1 MSLSRPIRDHR
12 RDRALQFRPR
22 IARHLGSLLVV
33 LSFAGP
39 RVLPAAA
46 QVGDR
51 DTPLADSATPAIP
64 KIPIDEAFAGLDE
77 FIAAIMANWQ
87 VPGLAVGVIRDGE
100 VVLAKGFGYRD
111 REARLPVTEHTTM
124 AIGSNSKSF
133 TVTLLAM
140 LADEGRLEWD
150 RPVREYLP
158 DFRLHD
164 DFATAVMT
172 PRDLVTHQSGLPRHD
187 NIWYGRPQTRE
198 ELFEKLRYLEPTASF
213 RSRYQYQN
221 LMFMAAGHLAERL
234 AGADWHR
241 LIDER
246 IFTPLG
252 MDRSNTSIRENP
264 RSGDHALPYVLQDSV
279 LKRIAFRDMGPMGP
293 AGSINSNVT
302 EMLAY
307 IQTHLDAGVF
317 AEQRIIS
324 PENAARMQQPQFAMP
339 GESEF
344 PELGQMSYGLGLR
357 VGSYRGRKM
366 VAHGGGVDGFVS
378 SMSWLPRER
387 IGVIVLTNRSG
398 EMNPAPVIVAYNIYD
413 RLLGLAEIDW
423 NARNL
428 KLLADHRTRAARRAR
443 DLEARRVKGTE
454 PSHELDAYAG
464 GYDHPAY
471 GRMEVRN
478 LGDRLEVVYDG
489 FRLELE
495 HYHYDVFRISSRPA
509 MHPVTGLVT
518 FSADDSGEVAAVAI
532 PFEPTGA
539 DIVFKRV
546 GPAPA
551 GRRSVDNGHGHPGGP
566 ATPRR

>member
-1 MSLSRPIRDHR
+1 MSLSNPRRDHC
-12 RDRALQFRPR
+12 RDRVLLFQ
-22 IARHLGSLLVV
+22 ARTARDLGSLLLV

-39 RVLPAAA
+39 RMAPVAA

-51 DTPLADSATPAIP
+51 DKPLADSAVPATPS
-64 KIPIDEAFAGLDE
+64 IPIDAAFAGLDE
-77 FIAAIMANWQ
+77 FIAAIMANWR
-87 VPGLAVGVIRDGE
+87 VPGLAVGVARDGE
-100 VVLAKGFGYRD
+100 VVLARGFGYRD

-164 DFATAVMT
+164 DFATAEMT

-187 NIWYGRPQTRE
+187 NIWYGRPHTRE

-213 RSRYQYQN
+213 RSRDQYQN
-221 LMFMAAGHLAERL
+221 LVFMAAGHLAERI

-252 MDRSNTSIRENP
+252 MDRSNTSFRKNP
-264 RSGDHALPYVLQDSV
+264 SSGDYALPYVLRDGV
-279 LKRIAFRDMGPMGP
+279 LERISFRDMDPMGP

-302 EMLAY
+302 EMLAF
-307 IQTHLDAGVF
+307 IQTHLDGGVF
-317 AEQRIIS
+317 EERRIIS
-324 PENAARMQQPQFAMP
+324 AESAARMQQPQFAMP

-344 PELGQMSYGLGLR
+344 PELGQVSYGLGLR

-413 RLLGLAEIDW
+413 RLLGLPEIDW

-428 KLLADHRTRAARRAR
+428 RLLDDHRTRAAKTAR

-454 PSHELDAYAG
+454 PSHEFAAYAG
-464 GYDHPAY
+464 SYDHPAY
-471 GRMEVRN
+471 GTMEVRN

-509 MHPVTGLVT
+509 THPVTGLVT
-518 FSADDSGEVAAVAI
+518 FSTDDSGEVAAVAI
-532 PFEPTGA
+532 PFEPNGA
-539 DIVFKRV
+539 DIVFKRA

-551 GRRSVDNGHGHPGGP
+551 GRPGP
-566 ATPRR
+566 DC

>member
-1 MSLSRPIRDHR
+1 MSLSRPIRDHC
-12 RDRALQFRPR
+12 RDPAQQFRPR
-22 IARHLGSLLVV
+22 IARHVSSLLVV

-39 RVLPAAA
+39 LVLPAAA

-51 DTPLADSATPAIP
+51 DTPLADSAAPTTPT
-64 KIPIDEAFAGLDE
+64 IPIAEAFAGLDE
-77 FIAAIMANWQ
+77 FIAAIMGTWQ
-87 VPGLAVGVIRDGE
+87 VPGLAAGVIRDGE
-100 VVLAKGFGYRD
+100 VVLARGFGYRD

-164 DFATAVMT
+164 DFATAEMT

-187 NIWYGRPQTRE
+187 NIWYGRPLTRK

-241 LIDER
+241 LIDAR

-252 MDRSNTSIRENP
+252 MERSNTSIRENP
-264 RSGDHALPYVLQDSV
+264 GSGDHALPYVLQDGV
-279 LKRIAFRDMGPMGP
+279 LERIAFRDMDPMGP

-344 PELGQMSYGLGLR
+344 PELGQVSYGLGLR

-398 EMNPAPVIVAYNIYD
+398 EMNPVPVIVAYNIYD
-413 RLLGLAEIDW
+413 RLLGLPQIDW

-428 KLLADHRTRAARRAR
+428 KLLADHRTRAVRRAR

-454 PSHELDAYAG
+454 PSHELAAYAG
-464 GYDHPAY
+464 DYDHPAY

-495 HYHYDVFRISSRPA
+495 HYHHDVFRISSRPA

-518 FSADDSGEVAAVAI
+518 FAAGDSGEVATVAI
-532 PFEPTGA
+532 PFEPNGA
-539 DIVFKRV
+539 DIVFKRA

-551 GRRSVDNGHGHPGGP
+551 AGRPGVDF
-566 ATPRR
+566 

>member
-1 MSLSRPIRDHR
+1 
-12 RDRALQFRPR
+12 
-22 IARHLGSLLVV
+22 
-33 LSFAGP
+33 
-39 RVLPAAA
+39 
-46 QVGDR
+46 
-51 DTPLADSATPAIP
+51 
-64 KIPIDEAFAGLDE
+64 
-77 FIAAIMANWQ
+77 
-87 VPGLAVGVIRDGE
+87 
-100 VVLAKGFGYRD
+100 
-111 REARLPVTEHTTM
+111 
-124 AIGSNSKSF
+124 
-133 TVTLLAM
+133 
-140 LADEGRLEWD
+140 
-150 RPVREYLP
+150 
-158 DFRLHD
+158 
-164 DFATAVMT
+164 MT

-187 NIWYGRPQTRE
+187 NIWYGRPLTRE

-279 LKRIAFRDMGPMGP
+279 LERIAFRDMDPMGP

-344 PELGQMSYGLGLR
+344 PELGQISYGLGLR

-398 EMNPAPVIVAYNIYD
+398 ETNAAPVIVAYNIYD
-413 RLLGLAEIDW
+413 RLLGLPEIDW

-428 KLLADHRTRAARRAR
+428 KLLADHRTRAAKRER

-454 PSHELDAYAG
+454 PSHELAAYAG
-464 GYDHPAY
+464 DYDHPAY

-509 MHPVTGLVT
+509 KHPVTGLVT
-518 FSADDSGEVAAVAI
+518 FSAGDSGEVATVAI
-532 PFEPTGA
+532 PFEPNGA
-539 DIVFKRV
+539 DIVFKRA

-551 GRRSVDNGHGHPGGP
+551 VGRPGVDFLVFQCRVPEVRELPRAARRRAGKARREVNGRAIRPSSNAERSLGE
-566 ATPRR
+566 RRMYTIHDIV